1 MGTDF
6 MASVRQW
13 TEDAMARGQQT
24 LSEIP
29 GYSGYRQKEDRRDE
43 DKRVRDQVAA
53 KYRAEGRR
61 VERIAG
67 ELADQRRIGD
77 IKPVDDLA
85 KAIQHL
91 VDRVKTATY
100 GYGGIFGSNDI
111 DLTALDQLRAFDL
124 GLLDGVAQLDTSVA
138 ALEQAHAS
146 GGDLAAPAKAGLAV
160 VRSLQDTF
168 DLRGQVVES
177 GKPAPAEQVLS
188 VLQAPSTPVTAPKI
202 GIGDAVSIL
211 GDDFVAEAAITVSGG
226 PAEFELLRLRSQPE
240 EWLLVPGK
248 GTTGYARLKPGDTSS
263 LVVSASGSGQGNA
276 TGAGGTSTPRPVRWE
291 LLAGKADQSAR
302 GVRLNWGA
310 DALSLVGTEVDASD
324 IDVYGKPAKG
334 N

>member
-6 MASVRQW
+6 MSSVRQW

-29 GYSGYRQKEDRRDE
+29 SYSGYRQKEDRRDE

-53 KYRAEGRR
+53 KYRSEGRR

-100 GYGGIFGSNDI
+100 GYGGIFGSNDV
-111 DLTALDQLRAFDL
+111 DLAAIDQLRAFDL
-124 GLLDGVAQLDTSVA
+124 GLLDGIARLDASVA

-146 GGDLAAPAKAGLAV
+146 GGDLAAPAKAGLVV
-160 VRSLQDTF
+160 VRSLQDQF
-168 DLRGQVVES
+168 DLRGEVVES

-188 VLQAPSTPVTAPKI
+188 VLQAPKAAVAAPKVA
-202 GIGDAVSIL
+202 IGDAVSVL

-226 PAEFELLRLRSQPE
+226 DAEFELLRLRSQPE

-248 GTTGYARLKPGDTSS
+248 GTSGYARLAPGDTSS
-263 LVVSASGSGQGNA
+263 LVVSASGTGQGNA
-276 TGAGGTSTPRPVRWE
+276 TGAGGTSTPRSVRWE
-291 LLAGKADQSAR
+291 LLVGKTDQSAR

-310 DALSLVGTEVDASD
+310 DDLALVGTQVDAAD